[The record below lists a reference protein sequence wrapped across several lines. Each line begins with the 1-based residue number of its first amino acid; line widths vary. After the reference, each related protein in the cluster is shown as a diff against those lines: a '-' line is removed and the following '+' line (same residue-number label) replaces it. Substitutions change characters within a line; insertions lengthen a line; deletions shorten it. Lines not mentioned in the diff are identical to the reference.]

1 MEDMKTIMDWIFNNG
16 MGACIT
22 AYFIFRDYKFNSKLI
37 MLLDRL
43 NKLVGGNEEEEE

>member
-1 MEDMKTIMDWIFNNG
+1 MDDMKTIMDWIFNNG

-43 NKLVGGNEEEEE
+43 NSLVGGDREEE